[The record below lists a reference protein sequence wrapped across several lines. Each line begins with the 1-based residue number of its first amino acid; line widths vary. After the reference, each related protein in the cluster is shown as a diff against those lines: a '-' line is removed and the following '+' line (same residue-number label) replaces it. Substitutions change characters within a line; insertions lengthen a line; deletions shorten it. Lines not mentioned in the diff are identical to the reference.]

1 MHSKH
6 FLRAA
11 LSAALLSTA
20 AGSVF
25 AGGFQLT
32 EQSAL
37 SLGRAYAG
45 AGVDGKD
52 ISGIYYNPATMT
64 LHPGSAIQIGGTA
77 IGLNLDFRGE
87 KNGQYVE
94 ENGRQKTQV
103 LPFGYVSKQLTDRV
117 WAGLAITVPF
127 GMGTKYDTNWA
138 FNDHGVAAQIY
149 TIDFNPN
156 LAWKLTDKFSVGAG
170 FSVQYVN
177 ADLKTVTYQTDLKTV
192 TYQSYGP
199 YKIPVT
205 SKLRADDVNVG
216 FNLGAMW
223 SPYENLRFGV
233 SFRSNVQH
241 HADGDMLLTI
251 NALNYNGQIP
261 ASASVQAPAW
271 IMANA
276 AWDVN
281 DWLSLYATFR
291 WTDWSSF
298 DEIEMK
304 SGGTVVGSLT
314 NNWKD
319 TYFMSGGADF
329 RITSRFTLRGG
340 IGYETSPIS
349 NKYLRTA
356 IIPDTDRWWFS
367 GGLSYQWTEKT
378 QIDTGFVHL
387 HGVHERNLYGS
398 DGSTLGKFR
407 KLDAFIFG
415 LQMVHK
421 F

>member
-20 AGSVF
+20 AGSAF

-45 AGVDGKD
+45 AGVDGQD

-64 LHPGSAIQIGGTA
+64 LHPGAEIQIGGTA
-77 IGLNLDFRGE
+77 IGMNLDFRGE
-87 KNGQYVE
+87 KNGQEVT

-103 LPFGYVSKQLTDRV
+103 LPFGYISKQLTDTV
-117 WAGLAITVPF
+117 WAGLAMTVPF
-127 GMGTKYDTNWA
+127 GMGTKYGSDWA
-138 FNDHGVAAQIY
+138 FADHGVAAQIY
-149 TIDFNPN
+149 TVDFNPN
-156 LAWKLTDKFSVGAG
+156 LAWKLSDKFSVGAG

-177 ADLKTVTYQTDLKTV
+177 ADLTTVTYR
-192 TYQSYGP
+192 SYGP
-199 YKIPVT
+199 YKIPVN

-223 SPYENLRFGV
+223 SPYENLRFGL

-241 HADGDMLLTI
+241 HADGDMLIKIYSLG
-251 NALNYNGQIP
+251 LDSQIP

-304 SGGTVVGSLT
+304 SSGSVVGRLK
-314 NNWKD
+314 NDWKD
-319 TYFMSGGADF
+319 TYFMSAGADF
-329 RITSRFTLRGG
+329 RLTSRFTIRGG

-367 GGLSYQWTEKT
+367 GGLSFKWTEKT
-378 QIDTGFVHL
+378 SIDTGFVHL
-387 HGVHERNLYGS
+387 HGLHERNLYGS

-407 KLDAFIFG
+407 KLDAYIFG